1 MPENETVSSSS
12 TRDDQ
17 TNTGLTCQKVKT
29 LREKAW
35 SRTNEGNATSQSLVL
50 YEASKE
56 NSESCHESKMTN
68 TEGVNK
74 GIYFSYPCRRHSCAV
89 VNIPAPCVNKMI
101 SHIQDVESK
110 IQEHLKRFET
120 SFEEWSRTS
129 TKDLKEDWSVAT
141 PVKEVKPEEKR
152 DEKCPE
158 LKQEMETLLSEAVHL
173 IKSLE
178 TDRAEAEAA
187 LKRQR
192 SRKNMINLKID
203 SWSVWK
209 LQELP
214 LAVQKEHEAYLR
226 DVIELQWHLEDKVNQ
241 LEHFEKQKTEL
252 EEANA
257 KIQADIDYM
266 NEHDPLLD
274 SKRNQ
279 ELQDLKNHYKKKRSE
294 LGYMISRAS
303 GVFGQL
309 EDQACEWKERVMDLH
324 RKVCEELEEA
334 LEACENA
341 RLKAQQ
347 IKEEMDKDIYQDE
360 ESIEAYKREMY
371 QLNSLFDHYSSSVMN
386 VNTNIEEKEE
396 EVTEAIRETKSS
408 KNELHSLSKTLEDL
422 RRVYDQLIW
431 KQKSHENQYQEAVNN
446 FYAAKKTWD
455 IELSDVAKD
464 FSAISLACT
473 KLMEDNKKLGND
485 INKVTEQINE
495 SIRKK
500 SQYESEIKSLTMMKL
515 KNEKHL
521 KSIYRE
527 AYRIGTVFHLTKH
540 KTDEMEDKIAEVRRK
555 FKGREEFLKKLT
567 RGEVAAGMVLQ
578 KKLYSIYEVQ
588 ALERKE
594 LMKNRAIYA
603 ISLAEL
609 QEPLLQLED
618 EAERIRTLYK
628 EHSAVL
634 NNILDQKD
642 FIRRKVEKVKKK
654 LRKKEKKAL
663 DALIET
669 ESKRS
674 AIFKN
679 LETTKS
685 KTMIFYAKI
694 NELNEELKAKE
705 EEKKS
710 FDQIL
715 EVLKN
720 KFVTMRFKREHAQA
734 VFDHYMQEKKDCE
747 ERIFE
752 EDQRFRVLLAVRQ
765 KTLRDTQKIVAD
777 SLEEN
782 LRLAREYQQLQ
793 TTFLKEK
800 DNYFNIYDK
809 QLSLDTSIRDKKQ
822 LCQLQRR
829 MHRLWQEHFK
839 LVVLFSQM
847 RLANFQTDSQESIQ
861 KILAVQEESSNL
873 MQHILDFFQ
882 TLTDGPCENDG

>member
-1 MPENETVSSSS
+1 MTENKTVSSSS

-17 TNTGLTCQKVKT
+17 TNIGLTCQEVKA

-50 YEASKE
+50 YGASKE
-56 NSESCHESKMTN
+56 NSEGFHESKMTN

-129 TKDLKEDWSVAT
+129 STKDLKEDWSVTT
-141 PVKEVKPEEKR
+141 PVKEVKPGEKR

-158 LKQEMETLLSEAVHL
+158 LKQEMETLLSEAIHL

-178 TDRAEAEAA
+178 TDRADAEEA
-187 LKRQR
+187 LKQQR
-192 SRKNMINLKID
+192 SRKNMINMKID

-214 LAVQKEHEAYLR
+214 LAVQKEHEAYLS
-226 DVIELQWHLEDKVNQ
+226 DVIELQWHLEDKANQ
-241 LEHFEKQKTEL
+241 LQHFEKQKTEL

-266 NEHDPLLD
+266 NEHGPLLD
-274 SKRNQ
+274 SKKNQ
-279 ELQDLKNHYKKKRSE
+279 ELQDLKNHYKKKME
-294 LGYMISRAS
+294 
-303 GVFGQL
+303 
-309 EDQACEWKERVMDLH
+309 VMDLH
-324 RKVCEELEEA
+324 RKVNEELEEA

-347 IKEEMDKDIYQDE
+347 IKEEIDKDIYQDE
-360 ESIEAYKREMY
+360 KTIEAYKREIY
-371 QLNSLFDHYSSSVMN
+371 QLNSLFDHYSSSVIN

-422 RRVYDQLIW
+422 RRVYDQLTW
-431 KQKSHENQYQEAVNN
+431 KQKSHENQYLEAVNN

-473 KLMEDNKKLGND
+473 KLTEDNKKLEID
-485 INKVTEQINE
+485 INKITEKTNE

-500 SQYESEIKSLTMMKL
+500 SKYESEIKYLTIMKL
-515 KNEKHL
+515 KNDKHL
-521 KSIYRE
+521 KNIYKE
-527 AYRIGTVFHLTKH
+527 AYRIGTLFHLTKH

-567 RGEVAAGMVLQ
+567 QGGVAAGMVLQ

-594 LMKNRAIYA
+594 LIKNRAICA
-603 ISLAEL
+603 MSLAEL

-628 EHSAVL
+628 EHSV
-634 NNILDQKD
+634 
-642 FIRRKVEKVKKK
+642 
-654 LRKKEKKAL
+654 
-663 DALIET
+663 
-669 ESKRS
+669 SKRS
-674 AIFKN
+674 AIFKD
-679 LETTKS
+679 LEATKS

-694 NELNEELKAKE
+694 NEMNEELKAKE

-710 FDQIL
+710 FDQTL
-715 EVLKN
+715 EILKN
-720 KFVTMRFKREHAQA
+720 KFITMRFKREHAQA

-765 KTLRDTQKIVAD
+765 KTLRDTQKIIAD

-782 LRLAREYQQLQ
+782 MRLAQEYQQLQ

-809 QLSLDTSIRDKKQ
+809 QLSLDTSIGDKKQ

-829 MHRLWQEHFK
+829 MHTLWQEHFK

-873 MQHILDFFQ
+873 KQHILGFFQ
-882 TLTDGPCENDG
+882 TLTDGACENDG

>member
-1 MPENETVSSSS
+1 MTENKTVSSSS

-17 TNTGLTCQKVKT
+17 TNIGLTCQEVKA

-50 YEASKE
+50 YGASKE
-56 NSESCHESKMTN
+56 NSEGFHESKMTN
-68 TEGVNK
+68 TEEVNK

-129 TKDLKEDWSVAT
+129 STKDLKEDWSVTT
-141 PVKEVKPEEKR
+141 PVKEVKPGENR

-158 LKQEMETLLSEAVHL
+158 LKQEMETLLSEAIHL

-178 TDRAEAEAA
+178 TDRADAEEA
-187 LKRQR
+187 LKQQR
-192 SRKNMINLKID
+192 SRKNMINMKID

-214 LAVQKEHEAYLR
+214 LAVQKEHEASLS
-226 DVIELQWHLEDKVNQ
+226 DVIELQWHLEDKANQ
-241 LEHFEKQKTEL
+241 LQHFEKQKTEL

-266 NEHDPLLD
+266 NEHGPLLD
-274 SKRNQ
+274 SKQNQ
-279 ELQDLKNHYKKKRSE
+279 ELQDLKNHYKKKME
-294 LGYMISRAS
+294 
-303 GVFGQL
+303 
-309 EDQACEWKERVMDLH
+309 VMDLH
-324 RKVCEELEEA
+324 RKVNEELEEA

-347 IKEEMDKDIYQDE
+347 IKEEIDKDIYQDE
-360 ESIEAYKREMY
+360 KTIEAYKREIH
-371 QLNSLFDHYSSSVMN
+371 QLNSLFDHYSSSVIN

-422 RRVYDQLIW
+422 KRVYDQLTW
-431 KQKSHENQYQEAVNN
+431 KQKSHENQYLEAVNN

-473 KLMEDNKKLGND
+473 KLTEDNKKVEID
-485 INKVTEQINE
+485 INKITEKTNE

-500 SQYESEIKSLTMMKL
+500 SKYESEIKYLTIMKL
-515 KNEKHL
+515 KNDKHL
-521 KSIYRE
+521 KNIYKE
-527 AYRIGTVFHLTKH
+527 AYRIGTLFHLTKH

-567 RGEVAAGMVLQ
+567 QGEVAAGMVLQ

-594 LMKNRAIYA
+594 LIKNRAICA
-603 ISLAEL
+603 MSLAEL
-609 QEPLLQLED
+609 QKPLLQLED
-618 EAERIRTLYK
+618 EAERIRTLNK
-628 EHSAVL
+628 EHSV
-634 NNILDQKD
+634 
-642 FIRRKVEKVKKK
+642 
-654 LRKKEKKAL
+654 
-663 DALIET
+663 
-669 ESKRS
+669 SKRS
-674 AIFKN
+674 AIFKD
-679 LETTKS
+679 LEATKS

-694 NELNEELKAKE
+694 NGLNEELKAKE

-710 FDQIL
+710 FDQTL
-715 EVLKN
+715 EILKN
-720 KFVTMRFKREHAQA
+720 KFITMRFKREHAQT

-765 KTLRDTQKIVAD
+765 KTLQDTQKIIAD

-782 LRLAREYQQLQ
+782 LRLAQEYQQLQ

-829 MHRLWQEHFK
+829 MHTLWQEHFK

-873 MQHILDFFQ
+873 MQHILGFFQ
-882 TLTDGPCENDG
+882 TLTDGACENDG

>member
-1 MPENETVSSSS
+1 MPENKTISSSS
-12 TRDDQ
+12 TRGDQ
-17 TNTGLTCQKVKT
+17 AKIGLTCQEVKA
-29 LREKAW
+29 LREKTW
-35 SRTNEGNATSQSLVL
+35 SRTNEGNVTSQSLVL
-50 YEASKE
+50 FGASKE
-56 NSESCHESKMTN
+56 TSESFHESKMTN

-129 TKDLKEDWSVAT
+129 STKDLKEDWSIAI
-141 PVKEVKPEEKR
+141 PVKEAKPEER

-158 LKQEMETLLSEAVHL
+158 LKQKMEILLSEAVQL

-178 TDRAEAEAA
+178 TDRAEAEEA

-192 SRKNMINLKID
+192 SRKNMINMKID

-226 DVIELQWHLEDKVNQ
+226 DVIELQWHLEDKANQ
-241 LEHFEKQKTEL
+241 LEQFEKQKTEL
-252 EEANA
+252 EEANV

-266 NEHDPLLD
+266 KEYGPLLD

-279 ELQDLKNHYKKKRSE
+279 ELQDLKSRYKKR
-294 LGYMISRAS
+294 
-303 GVFGQL
+303 
-309 EDQACEWKERVMDLH
+309 KEVNDLH
-324 RKVCEELEEA
+324 RKINEELEEV
-334 LEACENA
+334 LEVCENV
-341 RLKAQQ
+341 RLKARQA
-347 IKEEMDKDIYQDE
+347 KEERDKDIDQDE
-360 ESIEAYKREMY
+360 KSIEAYKREIDR
-371 QLNSLFDHYSSSVMN
+371 LNELFGHYSSSVIS
-386 VNTNIEEKEE
+386 VNIDVEKKEE
-396 EVTEAIRETKSS
+396 EVTEVIRETKSS
-408 KNELHSLSKTLEDL
+408 TNELNSLSKKLEDL
-422 RRVYDQLIW
+422 RRVHDQLTW
-431 KQKSHENQYQEAVNN
+431 KKKSQENQYLEAVSV
-446 FYAAKKTWD
+446 FYAAKKAWD

-464 FSAISLACT
+464 YSDISFKCT
-473 KLMEDNKKLGND
+473 QLMEENKKLEID
-485 INKVTEQINE
+485 INTMTEKINE
-495 SIRKK
+495 SIKKK
-500 SQYESEIKSLTMMKL
+500 SEHESAIKSLTKTKL
-515 KNEKHL
+515 KNDKHL
-521 KSIYRE
+521 KNIYRE
-527 AYRIGTVFHLTKH
+527 AYRVSTLFHLTKH

-567 RGEVAAGMVLQ
+567 RGEVSAGMMLQ
-578 KKLYSIYEVQ
+578 KKLYAMHEVQ

-594 LMKNRAIYA
+594 LMQKKAICA
-603 ISLAEL
+603 VSLAEL
-609 QEPLLQLED
+609 EDPLHQLED
-618 EAERIRTLYK
+618 ETERIRNLYK
-628 EHSAVL
+628 EHSA
-634 NNILDQKD
+634 ILDNIFEQKD
-642 FIRRKVEKVKKK
+642 DIRKKTEKIKKK
-654 LRKKEKKAL
+654 LRKKGKKTLAAL
-663 DALIET
+663 TET

-674 AIFKN
+674 LIFN
-679 LETTKS
+679 DIEVAKS
-685 KTMIFYAKI
+685 KTTMFFSKI

-705 EEKKS
+705 EEKKG
-710 FDQIL
+710 FEQTL
-715 EVLKN
+715 EMLKN
-720 KFVTMRFKREHAQA
+720 KFISMRFKREHAQA
-734 VFDHYMQEKKDCE
+734 VFDHFMKEKKDCE
-747 ERIFE
+747 ERLFE

-765 KTLRDTQKIVAD
+765 KTLQHTQKIVAD

-782 LRLAREYQQLQ
+782 LCLAREYQQLQ
-793 TTFLKEK
+793 NTFLTEK

-873 MQHILDFFQ
+873 MQHILGFFQ

>member
-1 MPENETVSSSS
+1 
-12 TRDDQ
+12 
-17 TNTGLTCQKVKT
+17 LTCQKVKA

-50 YEASKE
+50 YGASKE

-209 LQELP
+209 LQQLP

-257 KIQADIDYM
+257 KVQADIDYM

-274 SKRNQ
+274 SKWNQ
-279 ELQDLKNHYKKKRSE
+279 ELQDLKNHYKKK
-294 LGYMISRAS
+294 
-303 GVFGQL
+303 
-309 EDQACEWKERVMDLH
+309 KEVMDLH

-360 ESIEAYKREMY
+360 KSIEAYKREMY
-371 QLNSLFDHYSSSVMN
+371 QLNSLFDHYSSSVIN

-473 KLMEDNKKLGND
+473 KLVEDNKKLGND

-515 KNEKHL
+515 NNEKHL

-540 KTDEMEDKIAEVRRK
+540 KTDEMEDKIAEVKRK

-594 LMKNRAIYA
+594 LMKNRAICA

-609 QEPLLQLED
+609 QKPLLQLED

-628 EHSAVL
+628 EHSA
-634 NNILDQKD
+634 
-642 FIRRKVEKVKKK
+642 
-654 LRKKEKKAL
+654 
-663 DALIET
+663 
-669 ESKRS
+669 SKRS
-674 AIFKN
+674 AIFKD

-782 LRLAREYQQLQ
+782 LHLAREYQQLQ

-829 MHRLWQEHFK
+829 MHSLWQEHFK

>member
-1 MPENETVSSSS
+1 MPENKTVSSSS

-17 TNTGLTCQKVKT
+17 TNTGLTCQEVKA

-35 SRTNEGNATSQSLVL
+35 SKTNEDNATSQSLVL
-50 YEASKE
+50 YGASKE
-56 NSESCHESKMTN
+56 NSESFHESKMTN

-120 SFEEWSRTS
+120 SFEEWSRIS

-214 LAVQKEHEAYLR
+214 LAVQKEHEACLR

-241 LEHFEKQKTEL
+241 LEHFAKQKMEL

-266 NEHDPLLD
+266 NEHGPLLD

-279 ELQDLKNHYKKKRSE
+279 ELQDLKNQYKKK
-294 LGYMISRAS
+294 
-303 GVFGQL
+303 
-309 EDQACEWKERVMDLH
+309 KEVMDLH

-347 IKEEMDKDIYQDE
+347 IKEEMDKDIHQDE
-360 ESIEAYKREMY
+360 KSIEAYKREMY
-371 QLNSLFDHYSSSVMN
+371 QLTSLYDHYSSSVIN

-431 KQKSHENQYQEAVNN
+431 KQKSQENQYEEAVND

-473 KLMEDNKKLGND
+473 KLMEDNKKLGID
-485 INKVTEQINE
+485 INKITEQINE

-500 SQYESEIKSLTMMKL
+500 SQYESEIQSLTMMKL

-521 KSIYRE
+521 KSLYRE

-540 KTDEMEDKIAEVRRK
+540 KTDEVEDKIAEVRRK

-594 LMKNRAIYA
+594 LLKNRAICA

-609 QEPLLQLED
+609 QEPVLQLQD
-618 EAERIRTLYK
+618 EAERIRTLYE
-628 EHSAVL
+628 EHSA
-634 NNILDQKD
+634 
-642 FIRRKVEKVKKK
+642 
-654 LRKKEKKAL
+654 
-663 DALIET
+663 
-669 ESKRS
+669 SKRS
-674 AIFKN
+674 AIFKD
-679 LETTKS
+679 LEATKS

-752 EDQRFRVLLAVRQ
+752 EDQRLRVLLAVRQ

-800 DNYFNIYDK
+800 DNYFTIYDK

>member
-279 ELQDLKNHYKKKRSE
+279 ELQDLKNHYKKKE
-294 LGYMISRAS
+294 
-303 GVFGQL
+303 
-309 EDQACEWKERVMDLH
+309 VMDLH

-822 LCQLQRR
+822 IAGFLPKELPNSLPIISDELSNFQLCQLQRR

>member
-1 MPENETVSSSS
+1 MTSHFLPQCFLSNTVLQRNSIKHSFAEKHHQTLSFSS
-12 TRDDQ
+12 TYPLSPFLC
-17 TNTGLTCQKVKT
+17 LTCQKVKA

-50 YEASKE
+50 YGASKE

-110 IQEHLKRFET
+110 IQEHLKRYFAPLLLV
-120 SFEEWSRTS
+120 SFPLYRSRTS
-129 TKDLKEDWSVAT
+129 TKDLKEDWSVAI

-279 ELQDLKNHYKKKRSE
+279 ELQDLKNHYKKK
-294 LGYMISRAS
+294 
-303 GVFGQL
+303 
-309 EDQACEWKERVMDLH
+309 KEVMDLH

-334 LEACENA
+334 LAACENA

-360 ESIEAYKREMY
+360 NTIEAYKREMY
-371 QLNSLFDHYSSSVMN
+371 QLNSLFDHYSSSVIN

-464 FSAISLACT
+464 FSAISLAYT
-473 KLMEDNKKLGND
+473 KLTENNTKLGND

-521 KSIYRE
+521 KSIYRA

-588 ALERKE
+588 ALEWKE
-594 LMKNRAIYA
+594 LMKNRAICA

-674 AIFKN
+674 AIFKD

-765 KTLRDTQKIVAD
+765 KTLRDTQKSTVLSVTLQGS
-777 SLEEN
+777 SLS
-782 LRLAREYQQLQ
+782 QS
-793 TTFLKEK
+793 
-800 DNYFNIYDK
+800 NIF
-809 QLSLDTSIRDKKQ
+809 RF
-822 LCQLQRR
+822 
-829 MHRLWQEHFK
+829 HHH
-839 LVVLFSQM
+839 
-847 RLANFQTDSQESIQ
+847 N
-861 KILAVQEESSNL
+861 
-873 MQHILDFFQ
+873 
-882 TLTDGPCENDG
+882 

>member
-1 MPENETVSSSS
+1 MPENKTVSSSS
-12 TRDDQ
+12 TREDQ
-17 TNTGLTCQKVKT
+17 TNTGLTCQEVKA

-35 SRTNEGNATSQSLVL
+35 SRTNEDNATSQSLVL
-50 YEASKE
+50 YGASKE
-56 NSESCHESKMTN
+56 NSESFHESKMTN

-120 SFEEWSRTS
+120 SFEEWSRIS

-178 TDRAEAEAA
+178 TDRAEAEEA

-214 LAVQKEHEAYLR
+214 LAVQKEHEACLR

-241 LEHFEKQKTEL
+241 LEHFAKQKMEL

-266 NEHDPLLD
+266 NEHGPLLD

-279 ELQDLKNHYKKKRSE
+279 ELQDLKNHYKKK
-294 LGYMISRAS
+294 
-303 GVFGQL
+303 
-309 EDQACEWKERVMDLH
+309 KEVMDLH

-347 IKEEMDKDIYQDE
+347 IKEEMDKDIHQDE
-360 ESIEAYKREMY
+360 KSIEAYKREMY
-371 QLNSLFDHYSSSVMN
+371 QLTSLYDHYSSSVVN

-431 KQKSHENQYQEAVNN
+431 KQKSQENQYQEAVND

-473 KLMEDNKKLGND
+473 KLMEDNKKLGID
-485 INKVTEQINE
+485 INKITEQINE

-521 KSIYRE
+521 KSLYRE

-540 KTDEMEDKIAEVRRK
+540 KTEEMEDKIAEVRRK

-594 LMKNRAIYA
+594 LLKNRAICA

-609 QEPLLQLED
+609 QEPVLQLED
-618 EAERIRTLYK
+618 EAERIRTLYE
-628 EHSAVL
+628 EHS
-634 NNILDQKD
+634 
-642 FIRRKVEKVKKK
+642 
-654 LRKKEKKAL
+654 
-663 DALIET
+663 T
-669 ESKRS
+669 SKRS
-674 AIFKN
+674 AIFKD
-679 LETTKS
+679 LEATKS

-800 DNYFNIYDK
+800 DNYFTIYDK

>member
-1 MPENETVSSSS
+1 MPEKKTISSSS

-17 TNTGLTCQKVKT
+17 TKIGLTCQEVKA
-29 LREKAW
+29 LREKTW
-35 SRTNEGNATSQSLVL
+35 SRTNEGNVTSQSLVL
-50 YEASKE
+50 YGASKE
-56 NSESCHESKMTN
+56 TSESFHESKMTN

-74 GIYFSYPCRRHSCAV
+74 GIYFSYPCRRHSCAL

-129 TKDLKEDWSVAT
+129 STKDLKEDWSIAI
-141 PVKEVKPEEKR
+141 PVKEAKPEER

-158 LKQEMETLLSEAVHL
+158 LKQEMETLLSEAVQL

-178 TDRAEAEAA
+178 TDRAEAEEA

-192 SRKNMINLKID
+192 SRKNVVNMKID

-226 DVIELQWHLEDKVNQ
+226 DVIELQWHLEDKANQ
-241 LEHFEKQKTEL
+241 LQQFEKQKTEL
-252 EEANA
+252 EEANV

-266 NEHDPLLD
+266 NEHGPLLD

-279 ELQDLKNHYKKKRSE
+279 ELQDLKSCYKQKKEVR
-294 LGYMISRAS
+294 
-303 GVFGQL
+303 
-309 EDQACEWKERVMDLH
+309 DLH
-324 RKVCEELEEA
+324 RKINEELEEV
-334 LEACENA
+334 LKVCENV
-341 RLKAQQ
+341 RLKAQV
-347 IKEEMDKDIYQDE
+347 KEERDKDIDQDE
-360 ESIEAYKREMY
+360 KSIEAYKKEIDR
-371 QLNSLFDHYSSSVMN
+371 LNELFGHYSSSVIS
-386 VNTNIEEKEE
+386 VNIDIEKKED
-396 EVTEAIRETKSS
+396 EVTEIIRETKSS
-408 KNELHSLSKTLEDL
+408 TNELNSLSKKLEDL
-422 RRVYDQLIW
+422 RRVHDQLTRR
-431 KQKSHENQYQEAVNN
+431 KKSHENQYLEAVSS

-464 FSAISLACT
+464 YSDISFTCT
-473 KLMEDNKKLGND
+473 QLMEENKKLEID
-485 INKVTEQINE
+485 INTMTEKINE
-495 SIRKK
+495 SIKKK
-500 SQYESEIKSLTMMKL
+500 SEHESAIKSLTKMKL
-515 KNEKHL
+515 QNDKHL
-521 KSIYRE
+521 KNIYKE
-527 AYRIGTVFHLTKH
+527 VYRIGTLFHLSKR

-567 RGEVAAGMVLQ
+567 RGKVSAGMVLQ
-578 KKLYSIYEVQ
+578 EKLYAMHEVQ

-594 LMKNRAIYA
+594 LMKKRAICT

-609 QEPLLQLED
+609 EESLHQLED
-618 EAERIRTLYK
+618 ETERIRNLYK
-628 EHSAVL
+628 EHSAIL
-634 NNILDQKD
+634 DNILEQKD
-642 FIRRKVEKVKKK
+642 DIRKKMEKIKKK
-654 LRKKEKKAL
+654 LRKKGKKIL
-663 DALIET
+663 DALTET

-674 AIFKN
+674 LIFN
-679 LETTKS
+679 DLEVTKS
-685 KTMIFYAKI
+685 KTVMFFAKI

-705 EEKKS
+705 EEKKG
-710 FDQIL
+710 FEQTL
-715 EVLKN
+715 EMLKN
-720 KFVTMRFKREHAQA
+720 KFISMRFKREHAQT
-734 VFDHYMQEKKDCE
+734 VFDHFMQEKKDCE
-747 ERIFE
+747 ERLFE

-765 KTLRDTQKIVAD
+765 KTLQHTQKIVAD

-782 LRLAREYQQLQ
+782 LRLALEYQQLQ
-793 TTFLKEK
+793 NTFLREK

-809 QLSLDTSIRDKKQ
+809 QLSLDTSIKDKKQ

-861 KILAVQEESSNL
+861 KILAVQEKSSSL
-873 MQHILDFFQ
+873 MQHILGLFQ
-882 TLTDGPCENDG
+882 TLTDGPCKNDG

>member
-1 MPENETVSSSS
+1 MTENKTVSSSS

-17 TNTGLTCQKVKT
+17 TNIGLTCQEVKA

-50 YEASKE
+50 YGASKE
-56 NSESCHESKMTN
+56 NSEGFHESKMTN

-129 TKDLKEDWSVAT
+129 STKDLKEDWSVTT
-141 PVKEVKPEEKR
+141 PVKEVKPGEKR

-158 LKQEMETLLSEAVHL
+158 LKQEMETLLSEAIHL

-178 TDRAEAEAA
+178 TDRADAEEA
-187 LKRQR
+187 LKQQR
-192 SRKNMINLKID
+192 SRKNMINMKID

-214 LAVQKEHEAYLR
+214 LAVQKEHEASLS
-226 DVIELQWHLEDKVNQ
+226 DVIELQWHLEDKANQ
-241 LEHFEKQKTEL
+241 LQHFEKQKTEL

-266 NEHDPLLD
+266 NEHGPLLD
-274 SKRNQ
+274 SKQNQ
-279 ELQDLKNHYKKKRSE
+279 ELQDLKNHYKKKE
-294 LGYMISRAS
+294 
-303 GVFGQL
+303 
-309 EDQACEWKERVMDLH
+309 VMDLH
-324 RKVCEELEEA
+324 RKVNEELEEA

-347 IKEEMDKDIYQDE
+347 IKEEIDKDIYQDE
-360 ESIEAYKREMY
+360 KTIEAYKREIH
-371 QLNSLFDHYSSSVMN
+371 QLNSLFDHYSSSVIN

-422 RRVYDQLIW
+422 KRVYDQLTW
-431 KQKSHENQYQEAVNN
+431 KQKSHENQYLEAVNN

-473 KLMEDNKKLGND
+473 KLTEDNKKVEID
-485 INKVTEQINE
+485 INKITEKTNE

-500 SQYESEIKSLTMMKL
+500 SKYESEIKYLTIMKL
-515 KNEKHL
+515 KNDKHL
-521 KSIYRE
+521 KNIYKE
-527 AYRIGTVFHLTKH
+527 AYRIGTLFHLTKH
-540 KTDEMEDKIAEVRRK
+540 KTDEIEDKIAEVRRK

-567 RGEVAAGMVLQ
+567 QGEVAAGMVLQ

-594 LMKNRAIYA
+594 LIKNRAICA
-603 ISLAEL
+603 MSLAEL
-609 QEPLLQLED
+609 QKPLLQLED
-618 EAERIRTLYK
+618 EAERIRTLNK
-628 EHSAVL
+628 EHSV
-634 NNILDQKD
+634 
-642 FIRRKVEKVKKK
+642 
-654 LRKKEKKAL
+654 
-663 DALIET
+663 
-669 ESKRS
+669 SKRS
-674 AIFKN
+674 AIFKD
-679 LETTKS
+679 LEATKS

-694 NELNEELKAKE
+694 NGLNEELKAKE
-705 EEKKS
+705 EEKKT
-710 FDQIL
+710 FDQTL
-715 EVLKN
+715 EILKN
-720 KFVTMRFKREHAQA
+720 KFITMRFKREHAQT

-765 KTLRDTQKIVAD
+765 KTLQDTQKIIAD

-782 LRLAREYQQLQ
+782 LRLAQEYQQLQ

-829 MHRLWQEHFK
+829 MHTLWQEHFK

-873 MQHILDFFQ
+873 MQHILGFFQ
-882 TLTDGPCENDG
+882 TLTDGACENDG

>member
-279 ELQDLKNHYKKKRSE
+279 ELQDLKNHYKKKE
-294 LGYMISRAS
+294 
-303 GVFGQL
+303 
-309 EDQACEWKERVMDLH
+309 VMDLH

-628 EHSAVL
+628 EHSA
-634 NNILDQKD
+634 
-642 FIRRKVEKVKKK
+642 
-654 LRKKEKKAL
+654 
-663 DALIET
+663 
-669 ESKRS
+669 SKRS

>member
-110 IQEHLKRFET
+110 IQEHLKRYFAPLLLV
-120 SFEEWSRTS
+120 SFPLYRSRTS

-279 ELQDLKNHYKKKRSE
+279 ELQDLKNHYKKK
-294 LGYMISRAS
+294 
-303 GVFGQL
+303 
-309 EDQACEWKERVMDLH
+309 KEVMDLH

-628 EHSAVL
+628 EHSVL

-674 AIFKN
+674 AIFKD

-765 KTLRDTQKIVAD
+765 KTLRDTQV
-777 SLEEN
+777 
-782 LRLAREYQQLQ
+782 
-793 TTFLKEK
+793 
-800 DNYFNIYDK
+800 K
-809 QLSLDTSIRDKKQ
+809 QLLKPMAEFQ
-822 LCQLQRR
+822 MCELR
-829 MHRLWQEHFK
+829 MDWRK
-839 LVVLFSQM
+839 L
-847 RLANFQTDSQESIQ
+847 R
-861 KILAVQEESSNL
+861 
-873 MQHILDFFQ
+873 
-882 TLTDGPCENDG
+882 P

>member
-1 MPENETVSSSS
+1 MTENKTVSSSS
-12 TRDDQ
+12 TRGDQ
-17 TNTGLTCQKVKT
+17 TNIGLTCQEVKA

-50 YEASKE
+50 YGASKE
-56 NSESCHESKMTN
+56 NSEGFHESKMTN

-129 TKDLKEDWSVAT
+129 STKDLKEDWSVAT
-141 PVKEVKPEEKR
+141 PVKEVKPGEKR

-158 LKQEMETLLSEAVHL
+158 LKQEMATLLSEAIHL
-173 IKSLE
+173 VKSLE
-178 TDRAEAEAA
+178 TDRADAEEA

-192 SRKNMINLKID
+192 SRKNMINMKID

-214 LAVQKEHEAYLR
+214 LAVQKEHEAYLS
-226 DVIELQWHLEDKVNQ
+226 DVIELQWHLEDKANQ
-241 LEHFEKQKTEL
+241 LQHFEKQKTEL

-266 NEHDPLLD
+266 NEHGPLLD
-274 SKRNQ
+274 SKQNQ
-279 ELQDLKNHYKKKRSE
+279 ELQDLKNHYKKK
-294 LGYMISRAS
+294 M
-303 GVFGQL
+303 
-309 EDQACEWKERVMDLH
+309 KVMDLH
-324 RKVCEELEEA
+324 RKVNEELEEA
-334 LEACENA
+334 LEGCENA

-360 ESIEAYKREMY
+360 KTIEAYKREIY
-371 QLNSLFDHYSSSVMN
+371 QLNSLFDHYSSSVIN

-422 RRVYDQLIW
+422 RRVYDQLTW
-431 KQKSHENQYQEAVNN
+431 KQKSHENQYLEAVNN

-473 KLMEDNKKLGND
+473 KLTEDNKKLEID
-485 INKVTEQINE
+485 INKITEKINE

-500 SQYESEIKSLTMMKL
+500 SEYESEIKYLTTMKL
-515 KNEKHL
+515 KNDKHL
-521 KSIYRE
+521 KNIYKE
-527 AYRIGTVFHLTKH
+527 AYRVGTLFHITKH

-567 RGEVAAGMVLQ
+567 QGEVAAGMVLQ

-594 LMKNRAIYA
+594 LLKNRAICA

-628 EHSAVL
+628 EHSV
-634 NNILDQKD
+634 
-642 FIRRKVEKVKKK
+642 
-654 LRKKEKKAL
+654 
-663 DALIET
+663 
-669 ESKRS
+669 SKHS
-674 AIFKN
+674 AIFKD
-679 LETTKS
+679 LEATKS
-685 KTMIFYAKI
+685 KTIIFYAKI
-694 NELNEELKAKE
+694 NELNKELKAKE

-710 FDQIL
+710 FDQTL
-715 EVLKN
+715 EILKN
-720 KFVTMRFKREHAQA
+720 KFVTMRFKREHAQT

-765 KTLRDTQKIVAD
+765 KTLRDTQKILAD

-782 LRLAREYQQLQ
+782 LRLAQEYQQLQ

-873 MQHILDFFQ
+873 MQHILGFFQ
-882 TLTDGPCENDG
+882 TLTDGACENDG

>member
-1 MPENETVSSSS
+1 MPENKTVSSSS
-12 TRDDQ
+12 TREDQ
-17 TNTGLTCQKVKT
+17 TNTGLTCQEVKA

-35 SRTNEGNATSQSLVL
+35 SRTNEDNATSQSLVL
-50 YEASKE
+50 YGASKE
-56 NSESCHESKMTN
+56 NSESFHESKMTN

-120 SFEEWSRTS
+120 SFEEWSRIS

-178 TDRAEAEAA
+178 TDRAEAEEA

-214 LAVQKEHEAYLR
+214 LAVQKEHEACLR

-241 LEHFEKQKTEL
+241 LEHFAKQKMEL

-266 NEHDPLLD
+266 NEHGPLLD

-279 ELQDLKNHYKKKRSE
+279 ELQDLKNHYKKK
-294 LGYMISRAS
+294 
-303 GVFGQL
+303 
-309 EDQACEWKERVMDLH
+309 KEVMDLH

-347 IKEEMDKDIYQDE
+347 IKEEMDKDIHQDE
-360 ESIEAYKREMY
+360 KSIEAYKREMY
-371 QLNSLFDHYSSSVMN
+371 QLTSLYDHYSSSVIN

-431 KQKSHENQYQEAVNN
+431 KQKSQENQYQEAVND

-473 KLMEDNKKLGND
+473 KLMEDNKKLGID
-485 INKVTEQINE
+485 INKITEQINE

-521 KSIYRE
+521 KSLYRE

-594 LMKNRAIYA
+594 LLKNRAICA

-609 QEPLLQLED
+609 QEPVLQLED
-618 EAERIRTLYK
+618 EAERIRTLYE
-628 EHSAVL
+628 EHS
-634 NNILDQKD
+634 
-642 FIRRKVEKVKKK
+642 
-654 LRKKEKKAL
+654 
-663 DALIET
+663 T
-669 ESKRS
+669 SKRS
-674 AIFKN
+674 AIFKD
-679 LETTKS
+679 LEATKS

-765 KTLRDTQKIVAD
+765 KTLRDTQKTVAD

-800 DNYFNIYDK
+800 DNYFTIYDK

>member
-1 MPENETVSSSS
+1 MPENKTVSSSS
-12 TRDDQ
+12 TREDQ
-17 TNTGLTCQKVKT
+17 TNTGLTCQEVKA

-35 SRTNEGNATSQSLVL
+35 SRTNEDNATSQSLVL
-50 YEASKE
+50 YGASKE
-56 NSESCHESKMTN
+56 NSESFHESKMTN

-120 SFEEWSRTS
+120 SFEEWSRIS

-178 TDRAEAEAA
+178 TDRAEAEEA

-214 LAVQKEHEAYLR
+214 LAVQKEHEACLR

-241 LEHFEKQKTEL
+241 LEHFAKQKMEL

-266 NEHDPLLD
+266 NEHGPLLD

-279 ELQDLKNHYKKKRSE
+279 ELQDLKNHYKKK
-294 LGYMISRAS
+294 
-303 GVFGQL
+303 
-309 EDQACEWKERVMDLH
+309 KEVMDLH

-347 IKEEMDKDIYQDE
+347 IKEEMDKDIHQDE
-360 ESIEAYKREMY
+360 KSIEAYKREMY
-371 QLNSLFDHYSSSVMN
+371 QLTSLYDHYSSSVIN

-431 KQKSHENQYQEAVNN
+431 KQKSQENQYQEAVND

-473 KLMEDNKKLGND
+473 KLMEDNKKLGID
-485 INKVTEQINE
+485 INKITEQINE

-521 KSIYRE
+521 KSLYRE

-594 LMKNRAIYA
+594 LLKNRAICA

-609 QEPLLQLED
+609 QEPVLQLED
-618 EAERIRTLYK
+618 EAERIRTLYE
-628 EHSAVL
+628 EHS
-634 NNILDQKD
+634 
-642 FIRRKVEKVKKK
+642 
-654 LRKKEKKAL
+654 
-663 DALIET
+663 T
-669 ESKRS
+669 SKRS
-674 AIFKN
+674 AIFKD
-679 LETTKS
+679 LEATKS

-765 KTLRDTQKIVAD
+765 KTLRDTQKTVAD

-800 DNYFNIYDK
+800 DNYFTIYDK

-861 KILAVQEESSNL
+861 KILAVQALQMSSSCLKDVDTRYCVLLLCKIHFSGNNPL
-873 MQHILDFFQ
+873 MF
-882 TLTDGPCENDG
+882 T

>member
-1 MPENETVSSSS
+1 MPENKTVSSSS

-17 TNTGLTCQKVKT
+17 TNTGLTCQEVKA

-35 SRTNEGNATSQSLVL
+35 SKTNEDNATSQSLVL
-50 YEASKE
+50 YGASKE
-56 NSESCHESKMTN
+56 NSESFHESKMTN

-110 IQEHLKRFET
+110 IQEHLKRFES
-120 SFEEWSRTS
+120 SFEEWSRIS

-214 LAVQKEHEAYLR
+214 LAVQKEHEACLR

-241 LEHFEKQKTEL
+241 LEHFAKQKMEL

-266 NEHDPLLD
+266 NEHGPLLD

-279 ELQDLKNHYKKKRSE
+279 ELQDLKNHYKKK
-294 LGYMISRAS
+294 
-303 GVFGQL
+303 
-309 EDQACEWKERVMDLH
+309 KEVMDLH

-347 IKEEMDKDIYQDE
+347 IKEEMDKDIHQDE
-360 ESIEAYKREMY
+360 KSIEAYKREMY
-371 QLNSLFDHYSSSVMN
+371 QLTSLYDHYSSSVIN

-431 KQKSHENQYQEAVNN
+431 KQKSQENQYQEVVND
-446 FYAAKKTWD
+446 FYAA
-455 IELSDVAKD
+455 
-464 FSAISLACT
+464 
-473 KLMEDNKKLGND
+473 
-485 INKVTEQINE
+485 
-495 SIRKK
+495 
-500 SQYESEIKSLTMMKL
+500 
-515 KNEKHL
+515 
-521 KSIYRE
+521 
-527 AYRIGTVFHLTKH
+527 
-540 KTDEMEDKIAEVRRK
+540 
-555 FKGREEFLKKLT
+555 GREEFLKKLT

-594 LMKNRAIYA
+594 LLKNRAICA

-609 QEPLLQLED
+609 QKPVLQLED

-642 FIRRKVEKVKKK
+642 LIRRKVEKVKKK
-654 LRKKEKKAL
+654 LRKKGKKTL
-663 DALIET
+663 DALIAT

-674 AIFKN
+674 AIFKD
-679 LETTKS
+679 LEATKS

-800 DNYFNIYDK
+800 DNYFTIYDK

-861 KILAVQEESSNL
+861 KILAVQALQMSSSCLKDVDTRYCVLLLCKIHFSENNPL
-873 MQHILDFFQ
+873 MF
-882 TLTDGPCENDG
+882 T

>member
-17 TNTGLTCQKVKT
+17 TNTGLTCQKVKA

-50 YEASKE
+50 CGASKE

-141 PVKEVKPEEKR
+141 PVKEVKLEEKR

-192 SRKNMINLKID
+192 SRKSMINLKID

-209 LQELP
+209 LQHLP

-257 KIQADIDYM
+257 KVQADIDYM

-279 ELQDLKNHYKKKRSE
+279 ELQDLKNHYKKK
-294 LGYMISRAS
+294 
-303 GVFGQL
+303 
-309 EDQACEWKERVMDLH
+309 KEVMDLH

-347 IKEEMDKDIYQDE
+347 IKEGMDKEIYQDE
-360 ESIEAYKREMY
+360 KSIEAYKREMY
-371 QLNSLFDHYSSSVMN
+371 QLNSLFDHYSSSVIN

-408 KNELHSLSKTLEDL
+408 KNELRSLSKTLEDL

-473 KLMEDNKKLGND
+473 KVMEDNKKLGND

-515 KNEKHL
+515 KNEKRL

-540 KTDEMEDKIAEVRRK
+540 KTDEMEDKIAEVKRK

-594 LMKNRAIYA
+594 LMKNRAICA

-628 EHSAVL
+628 EHSA
-634 NNILDQKD
+634 
-642 FIRRKVEKVKKK
+642 
-654 LRKKEKKAL
+654 
-663 DALIET
+663 
-669 ESKRS
+669 SKRS
-674 AIFKN
+674 AIFKD

>member
-1 MPENETVSSSS
+1 MTENKTVSSSS

-17 TNTGLTCQKVKT
+17 TNIGLTCKEVKA

-50 YEASKE
+50 YGASKE
-56 NSESCHESKMTN
+56 NSEGFHESKMTN
-68 TEGVNK
+68 TEGVSK

-110 IQEHLKRFET
+110 IQEHWKRFET
-120 SFEEWSRTS
+120 SFEEWNRTSS
-129 TKDLKEDWSVAT
+129 TKDLKEDWSVTT
-141 PVKEVKPEEKR
+141 PVKEVKPGEKR

-158 LKQEMETLLSEAVHL
+158 LKQEMETLLSEAIHL
-173 IKSLE
+173 VKSLE
-178 TDRAEAEAA
+178 TDRAEAEEA

-192 SRKNMINLKID
+192 SRKNMINMKID

-214 LAVQKEHEAYLR
+214 LAVQKEHEAYLS
-226 DVIELQWHLEDKVNQ
+226 DVIELQWHLEDKANQ
-241 LEHFEKQKTEL
+241 LQHFEKQKTEL

-266 NEHDPLLD
+266 NEHGPLLD

-279 ELQDLKNHYKKKRSE
+279 ELQDLKNRYKKKME
-294 LGYMISRAS
+294 
-303 GVFGQL
+303 
-309 EDQACEWKERVMDLH
+309 VMDLH
-324 RKVCEELEEA
+324 RKVNEELEEA

-360 ESIEAYKREMY
+360 KTIEAYKREIY
-371 QLNSLFDHYSSSVMN
+371 QLNSLFDHYSSSVIN

-396 EVTEAIRETKSS
+396 KVTEAIRETKSS

-422 RRVYDQLIW
+422 RRVYDQLTW
-431 KQKSHENQYQEAVNN
+431 KQKSHENQYLEAVNN

-464 FSAISLACT
+464 FSAISLAST
-473 KLMEDNKKLGND
+473 KLTEDNKKLGID
-485 INKVTEQINE
+485 INKITEKINE
-495 SIRKK
+495 SVRKK
-500 SQYESEIKSLTMMKL
+500 SKYESEIKSLTIMKL
-515 KNEKHL
+515 KNDKHL
-521 KSIYRE
+521 KNIYKE
-527 AYRIGTVFHLTKH
+527 AYRVGTLFHLTKH

-578 KKLYSIYEVQ
+578 EKLYSIYEVQ

-594 LMKNRAIYA
+594 LIKNRAICA

-628 EHSAVL
+628 EHSV
-634 NNILDQKD
+634 
-642 FIRRKVEKVKKK
+642 
-654 LRKKEKKAL
+654 
-663 DALIET
+663 
-669 ESKRS
+669 SKRS
-674 AIFKN
+674 AIFKD
-679 LETTKS
+679 LEATKS

-710 FDQIL
+710 FDQTLKI
-715 EVLKN
+715 LKN
-720 KFVTMRFKREHAQA
+720 KFITMRFKREHAQT

-782 LRLAREYQQLQ
+782 LRLAQEYQQLQ

-809 QLSLDTSIRDKKQ
+809 QLSLDTSIGDKKQ

-873 MQHILDFFQ
+873 MQHILGFFQ
-882 TLTDGPCENDG
+882 TLTDGACENDG

>member
-110 IQEHLKRFET
+110 IQEHLKRYFAPLLLV
-120 SFEEWSRTS
+120 SFPLYRSRTS

-279 ELQDLKNHYKKKRSE
+279 ELQDLKNHYKKK
-294 LGYMISRAS
+294 
-303 GVFGQL
+303 
-309 EDQACEWKERVMDLH
+309 KEVMDLH

-628 EHSAVL
+628 EHSAV
-634 NNILDQKD
+634 IFKIKHSCIFFFQ
-642 FIRRKVEKVKKK
+642 
-654 LRKKEKKAL
+654 
-663 DALIET
+663 
-669 ESKRS
+669 SKRS
-674 AIFKN
+674 AIFKD

-765 KTLRDTQKIVAD
+765 KTLRDTQVSIIF
-777 SLEEN
+777 ECF
-782 LRLAREYQQLQ
+782 RM
-793 TTFLKEK
+793 KE
-800 DNYFNIYDK
+800 I
-809 QLSLDTSIRDKKQ
+809 
-822 LCQLQRR
+822 
-829 MHRLWQEHFK
+829 
-839 LVVLFSQM
+839 
-847 RLANFQTDSQESIQ
+847 
-861 KILAVQEESSNL
+861 
-873 MQHILDFFQ
+873 
-882 TLTDGPCENDG
+882 

>member
-1 MPENETVSSSS
+1 MPENKTVSSSS
-12 TRDDQ
+12 TREDQ
-17 TNTGLTCQKVKT
+17 TNTGLTCQEVKA

-35 SRTNEGNATSQSLVL
+35 SRTNEDNATSQSLVL
-50 YEASKE
+50 YGASKE
-56 NSESCHESKMTN
+56 NSESFHESKMTN

-120 SFEEWSRTS
+120 SFEEWSRIS

-178 TDRAEAEAA
+178 TDRAEAEEA

-214 LAVQKEHEAYLR
+214 LAVQKEHEACLR

-241 LEHFEKQKTEL
+241 LEHFAKQKMEL

-266 NEHDPLLD
+266 NEHGPLLD

-279 ELQDLKNHYKKKRSE
+279 ELQDLKNHYKKK
-294 LGYMISRAS
+294 
-303 GVFGQL
+303 
-309 EDQACEWKERVMDLH
+309 KEVMDLH

-347 IKEEMDKDIYQDE
+347 IKEEMDKDIHQDE
-360 ESIEAYKREMY
+360 KSIEAYKREMY
-371 QLNSLFDHYSSSVMN
+371 QLTSLYDHYSSSVIN

-431 KQKSHENQYQEAVNN
+431 KQKSQENQYQEAVND

-473 KLMEDNKKLGND
+473 KLMEDNKKLGID
-485 INKVTEQINE
+485 INKITEQINE

-521 KSIYRE
+521 KSLYRE

-594 LMKNRAIYA
+594 LLKNRAICA

-609 QEPLLQLED
+609 QEPVLQLED
-618 EAERIRTLYK
+618 EAERIRTLYE
-628 EHSAVL
+628 EHSTVL

-642 FIRRKVEKVKKK
+642 LIRRKVEKVKKK
-654 LRKKEKKAL
+654 LRKKGKKTL

-674 AIFKN
+674 AIFKD
-679 LETTKS
+679 LEATKS

-765 KTLRDTQKIVAD
+765 KTLRDTQKTVAD

-800 DNYFNIYDK
+800 DNYFTIYDK

-861 KILAVQEESSNL
+861 KILAVQALQMSSSCLKDVDTRYCVLLLCKIHFSGNNPL
-873 MQHILDFFQ
+873 MF
-882 TLTDGPCENDG
+882 T

>member
-1 MPENETVSSSS
+1 MPENKTVSSSS

-17 TNTGLTCQKVKT
+17 TNTGLTCQEVKA

-35 SRTNEGNATSQSLVL
+35 SRTNEDNATSQSLVL
-50 YEASKE
+50 YGASKE
-56 NSESCHESKMTN
+56 NSESFHESKMTN

-214 LAVQKEHEAYLR
+214 LAVQKEHEACLR

-241 LEHFEKQKTEL
+241 LEHFAKQKTEL

-266 NEHDPLLD
+266 NEHGPLLD

-279 ELQDLKNHYKKKRSE
+279 ELQDLKNHYKKK
-294 LGYMISRAS
+294 
-303 GVFGQL
+303 
-309 EDQACEWKERVMDLH
+309 KEVMDLH

-347 IKEEMDKDIYQDE
+347 IKEEMDKDIHQDE
-360 ESIEAYKREMY
+360 KSIEAYKREMY
-371 QLNSLFDHYSSSVMN
+371 QLTSLYDHYSSSVIN

-431 KQKSHENQYQEAVNN
+431 KQKSQENQYQEAVND

-464 FSAISLACT
+464 FSTISLACT
-473 KLMEDNKKLGND
+473 KLMEDNKKLGID
-485 INKVTEQINE
+485 INKITEQINE

-521 KSIYRE
+521 KSLYRE

-594 LMKNRAIYA
+594 LLKNRAICA

-609 QEPLLQLED
+609 QEPVLQLED

-628 EHSAVL
+628 EHSA
-634 NNILDQKD
+634 
-642 FIRRKVEKVKKK
+642 
-654 LRKKEKKAL
+654 
-663 DALIET
+663 
-669 ESKRS
+669 SKRS
-674 AIFKN
+674 AIFKD
-679 LETTKS
+679 LEATKS

-800 DNYFNIYDK
+800 DNYFTIYDK

-882 TLTDGPCENDG
+882 TLTDGPCEKNG

>member
-1 MPENETVSSSS
+1 MPENKTVSSSS

-17 TNTGLTCQKVKT
+17 TNTGLTCQEVKA

-35 SRTNEGNATSQSLVL
+35 SRTNEDNATSQSLVL
-50 YEASKE
+50 YGASKE
-56 NSESCHESKMTN
+56 NSESFHESKMTN

-178 TDRAEAEAA
+178 TDRAEAEEA

-214 LAVQKEHEAYLR
+214 LAVQKEHEACLR

-241 LEHFEKQKTEL
+241 LEHFAKQKMEL

-266 NEHDPLLD
+266 NEHGPLLD

-279 ELQDLKNHYKKKRSE
+279 ELQDLKNHYKKK
-294 LGYMISRAS
+294 
-303 GVFGQL
+303 
-309 EDQACEWKERVMDLH
+309 KEVMDLH

-347 IKEEMDKDIYQDE
+347 IKEEMDKDIHQDE
-360 ESIEAYKREMY
+360 KSIEAYKREMY
-371 QLNSLFDHYSSSVMN
+371 QLTSLYDHYSSSVIN

-431 KQKSHENQYQEAVNN
+431 KQKSQENQYQEAVND

-473 KLMEDNKKLGND
+473 KLMEDNKKLGID
-485 INKVTEQINE
+485 INKITEQINE

-521 KSIYRE
+521 KSLYRE

-540 KTDEMEDKIAEVRRK
+540 KTEEMEDKIAEVRRK

-594 LMKNRAIYA
+594 LFKNRAICA

-609 QEPLLQLED
+609 QEPVLQLED

-628 EHSAVL
+628 EHSA
-634 NNILDQKD
+634 
-642 FIRRKVEKVKKK
+642 
-654 LRKKEKKAL
+654 
-663 DALIET
+663 
-669 ESKRS
+669 SKRS
-674 AIFKN
+674 AIFKD
-679 LETTKS
+679 LEATKS

-710 FDQIL
+710 YDQIL

-734 VFDHYMQEKKDCE
+734 VFDHYMQEKKECE

-800 DNYFNIYDK
+800 DNYFTIYDK

-882 TLTDGPCENDG
+882 TLTGGPCENDG

>member
-1 MPENETVSSSS
+1 MPEKKTISSSS

-17 TNTGLTCQKVKT
+17 TKIGLTCQEVKA
-29 LREKAW
+29 LREKTW
-35 SRTNEGNATSQSLVL
+35 SRTNEGNVTSQSLVL
-50 YEASKE
+50 YGASKE
-56 NSESCHESKMTN
+56 TSESFHESKMTN

-74 GIYFSYPCRRHSCAV
+74 GIYFSYPCRRHSCAL

-129 TKDLKEDWSVAT
+129 STKDLKEDWSIAI
-141 PVKEVKPEEKR
+141 PVKEAKPEER

-158 LKQEMETLLSEAVHL
+158 LKQEMETLLSEAVQL

-178 TDRAEAEAA
+178 TDRAEAEEA

-192 SRKNMINLKID
+192 SRKNVVNMKID

-226 DVIELQWHLEDKVNQ
+226 DVIELQWHLEDKANQ
-241 LEHFEKQKTEL
+241 LQQFEKQKTEL
-252 EEANA
+252 EEANV

-266 NEHDPLLD
+266 NEHGPLLD

-279 ELQDLKNHYKKKRSE
+279 ELQDLKSCYKQKKEVR
-294 LGYMISRAS
+294 
-303 GVFGQL
+303 
-309 EDQACEWKERVMDLH
+309 DLH
-324 RKVCEELEEA
+324 RKINEELEEV
-334 LEACENA
+334 LKVCENV
-341 RLKAQQ
+341 RLKAQV
-347 IKEEMDKDIYQDE
+347 KEERDKDIDQDE
-360 ESIEAYKREMY
+360 KSIEAYKKEIDR
-371 QLNSLFDHYSSSVMN
+371 LNELFGHYSSSVIS
-386 VNTNIEEKEE
+386 VNIDIEKKED
-396 EVTEAIRETKSS
+396 EVTEIIRETKSS
-408 KNELHSLSKTLEDL
+408 TNELNSLSKKLEDL
-422 RRVYDQLIW
+422 RRVHDQLTRR
-431 KQKSHENQYQEAVNN
+431 KKSHENQYLEAVSS

-464 FSAISLACT
+464 YSDISFTCT
-473 KLMEDNKKLGND
+473 QLMEENKKLEID
-485 INKVTEQINE
+485 INTMTEKINE
-495 SIRKK
+495 SIKKK
-500 SQYESEIKSLTMMKL
+500 SEHESAIKSLTKMKL
-515 KNEKHL
+515 QNDKHL
-521 KSIYRE
+521 KNIYKE
-527 AYRIGTVFHLTKH
+527 VYRIGTLFHLSKR

-567 RGEVAAGMVLQ
+567 RGKVSAGMVLQ
-578 KKLYSIYEVQ
+578 EKLYAMHEVQ

-594 LMKNRAIYA
+594 LMKKRAICT

-609 QEPLLQLED
+609 EESLHQLED
-618 EAERIRTLYK
+618 ETERIRNLYK
-628 EHSAVL
+628 EHSAIL
-634 NNILDQKD
+634 DNILEQKD
-642 FIRRKVEKVKKK
+642 DIRKKMEKIKKK
-654 LRKKEKKAL
+654 LRKKGKKIL
-663 DALIET
+663 DALTET

-674 AIFKN
+674 LIFN
-679 LETTKS
+679 DLEVTKS
-685 KTMIFYAKI
+685 KTVMFFAKI

-705 EEKKS
+705 EEKKG
-710 FDQIL
+710 FEQTL
-715 EVLKN
+715 EMLKN
-720 KFVTMRFKREHAQA
+720 KFISMRFKREHAQT
-734 VFDHYMQEKKDCE
+734 VFDHFMQEKKDCE
-747 ERIFE
+747 ERLFE

-765 KTLRDTQKIVAD
+765 KTLQHTQKIVAD

-782 LRLAREYQQLQ
+782 LRLALEYQQLQ
-793 TTFLKEK
+793 NTFLREK

-809 QLSLDTSIRDKKQ
+809 QLSLDTSIKDKKQ

-861 KILAVQEESSNL
+861 KILAVQNQYDLEKE
-873 MQHILDFFQ
+873 
-882 TLTDGPCENDG
+882 

>member
-1 MPENETVSSSS
+1 
-12 TRDDQ
+12 
-17 TNTGLTCQKVKT
+17 
-29 LREKAW
+29 
-35 SRTNEGNATSQSLVL
+35 
-50 YEASKE
+50 
-56 NSESCHESKMTN
+56 
-68 TEGVNK
+68 
-74 GIYFSYPCRRHSCAV
+74 
-89 VNIPAPCVNKMI
+89 
-101 SHIQDVESK
+101 
-110 IQEHLKRFET
+110 
-120 SFEEWSRTS
+120 
-129 TKDLKEDWSVAT
+129 
-141 PVKEVKPEEKR
+141 
-152 DEKCPE
+152 
-158 LKQEMETLLSEAVHL
+158 
-173 IKSLE
+173 
-178 TDRAEAEAA
+178 
-187 LKRQR
+187 
-192 SRKNMINLKID
+192 MINLKID

-279 ELQDLKNHYKKKRSE
+279 ELQDLKNHYKKK
-294 LGYMISRAS
+294 
-303 GVFGQL
+303 
-309 EDQACEWKERVMDLH
+309 KEVMDLH

-360 ESIEAYKREMY
+360 KSIEAYNILFLVILVTCSDESSCHVLRCSMERPTVCGNNISFSPPTFEN
-371 QLNSLFDHYSSSVMN
+371 QLPLRIAANNQQCESRSIYSMLENRSLPVILEDPELENLGDHKTVIN

-408 KNELHSLSKTLEDL
+408 KNELHSLSKMLEDL

-473 KLMEDNKKLGND
+473 KLMENNKKLGND

-674 AIFKN
+674 AIFKD

-734 VFDHYMQEKKDCE
+734 VFNHYMQEKKDCE

-752 EDQRFRVLLAVRQ
+752 EDQRFRMLLAVRQ
-765 KTLRDTQKIVAD
+765 KTLRD
-777 SLEEN
+777 
-782 LRLAREYQQLQ
+782 
-793 TTFLKEK
+793 
-800 DNYFNIYDK
+800 
-809 QLSLDTSIRDKKQ
+809 
-822 LCQLQRR
+822 
-829 MHRLWQEHFK
+829 
-839 LVVLFSQM
+839 
-847 RLANFQTDSQESIQ
+847 IQ
-861 KILAVQEESSNL
+861 
-873 MQHILDFFQ
+873 
-882 TLTDGPCENDG
+882 